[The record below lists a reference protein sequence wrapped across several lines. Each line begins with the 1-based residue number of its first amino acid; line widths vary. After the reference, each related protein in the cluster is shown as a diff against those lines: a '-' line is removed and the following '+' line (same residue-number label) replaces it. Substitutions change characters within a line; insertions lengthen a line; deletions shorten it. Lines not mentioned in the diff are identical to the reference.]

1 MPINLKLYLQSLKN
15 SYVAIIVTVLI
26 FAFLGVIYSLNSP
39 QQYLVT
45 AAIDQKKDSQGAGM
59 DANSMISV
67 ALGGSQSGSKFFYEL
82 KEVMYSLNVTERFDK
97 NHGGLNDYFG
107 HLYDQSSQ
115 SYKPLWNRSTII
127 NKIKFSI
134 LGVPYNPVPNLYFLN
149 RVVKG
154 KVDISYD
161 DFAELIRI
169 RSYTS
174 SPKKTKKLINALI
187 LETDAAMKSA
197 EKFEIEERIKFLIQ
211 ELTQI
216 SSIEQREAL
225 SNILESQL
233 LKKSLINSNALYK
246 ILIVRDLEVSEYPV
260 KPNLMFLV
268 SLFSLLGFMI
278 SIGFYTIRFILR
290 L

>member
-1 MPINLKLYLQSLKN
+1 MPINLKLYLQNLKN

-39 QQYLVT
+39 PQYLVT

-97 NHGGLNDYFG
+97 NYGGLNDYFG

-225 SNILESQL
+225 SKILESQL
-233 LKKSLINSNALYK
+233 LKKSLISTNALYK